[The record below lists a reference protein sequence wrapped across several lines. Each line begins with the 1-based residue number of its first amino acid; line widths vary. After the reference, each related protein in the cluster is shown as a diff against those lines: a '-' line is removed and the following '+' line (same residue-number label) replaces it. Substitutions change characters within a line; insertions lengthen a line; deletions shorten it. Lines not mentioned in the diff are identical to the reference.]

1 MGMQSTRKRWLLVS
15 VLGALL
21 VVGGAAAAVEI
32 ASTPTPPMS
41 LTVRS
46 AATAAATEAGQCP
59 PAKLQAC
66 AAEQAQ
72 REHAQARVPA
82 TPKVPTLPTPSG
94 SAGPT
99 YFAHGI
105 TQTAQSPVPHL
116 PFVQSNLW
124 SGRVGGTEV
133 SVGAGSVAQDP
144 ENPAPSS
151 VGELVVFPVP
161 GTASQAKQVLYS
173 AIPGPFKITQ
183 ALGDELTVAGS
194 DGQQFHYD
202 VSAATIS

>member
-1 MGMQSTRKRWLLVS
+1 MKSTRKRWVS
-15 VLGALL
+15 IGVLAAIV
-21 VVGGAAAAVEI
+21 VVGGAATATSEL
-32 ASTPTPPMS
+32 ASGAMS
-41 LTVRS
+41 LTARS
-46 AATAAATEAGQCP
+46 AAARSATGNGNCP

-72 REHAQARVPA
+72 REHAQAQAPA
-82 TPKVPTLPTPSG
+82 ASKLPKLPTPRG

-105 TQTAQSPVPHL
+105 TQTAQSPAPQL

-124 SGRVGGTEV
+124 SGQVNGTEV
-133 SVGAGSVAQDP
+133 SVGAGSIAQDP
-144 ENPAPSS
+144 TNPAPSS

-161 GTASQAKQVLYS
+161 GTASQTKQVSYS

-183 ALGDELTVAGS
+183 ALGDELTVTGS
-194 DGQQFHYD
+194 NGQQFHYK
-202 VSAATIS
+202 VGTGSTAP